1 VNPTEGIA
9 AAASTTK
16 NSSFFVINPP
26 PPQRTQNGGFY
37 CLRPTLH
44 VRDRNPAWQLDG
56 DSERPFSFSSSS
68 SAVTDEPFPS
78 HHALVLS
85 FTPFLLLR
93 CSSLYSSAETQN
105 EQLAIL
111 PFPLSRAARRC
122 PSGFS
127 ALSSATTPA
136 AHTHTHTHTHTHRRN
151 PPHLRRPS
159 LLAAPLSPVELRRGP
174 APTLLC
180 KCINHIPR
188 LPVPLFSETVAG
200 DPPAAK
206 GAALPL
212 ALPPCDRGRLWSAR
226 SWRRMERRCNRCKE
240 WEGHAYWSA
249 KKRFWFPLQG
259 NFIEESRIPGKFVRN
274 FEEKWGE
281 FVHLTGPSEK
291 TWHVNLKNV
300 SGIMFFGDGWEDFVE
315 ENLLEEYDLLLFKYK
330 GNSQFKVTI
339 FDKSGCEKTSAYLI
353 KECNHPRTSKGS
365 VKGTSASEDS
375 ISVLPTHRPRC
386 PVIDLTVME
395 SNSSGPQKKKHQNKR
410 RHKKPKVES
419 DSSSMQPDE
428 SHDRNTRSER
438 GAFVKSSY
446 GNFLLSNRRPVTQ
459 EEIEKASK
467 RAMEFQS
474 DNPFF
479 WKPMKATHV
488 YRGFFMAVPKEFA
501 AEYLPSEKAKVT
513 LRTPH
518 GKERWVV
525 SFRKEKCSYG
535 FSGDWRKFVQDN
547 HLEEGD
553 ACVFELKGSK
563 KEIIMHVHIFRVV
576 ELESLEP
583 PQMRRFRR

>member
-1 VNPTEGIA
+1 SA
-9 AAASTTK
+9 L
-16 NSSFFVINPP
+16 
-26 PPQRTQNGGFY
+26 
-37 CLRPTLH
+37 CLRP
-44 VRDRNPAWQLDG
+44 WDG
-56 DSERPFSFSSSS
+56 VSYRTASCLWLAI
-68 SAVTDEPFPS
+68 SA
-78 HHALVLS
+78 

-93 CSSLYSSAETQN
+93 CSSLYSSAETHN
-105 EQLAIL
+105 EQLGDPSLSLVSCRSPLLIGIL
-111 PFPLSRAARRC
+111 CAFFCDNSLC
-122 PSGFS
+122 
-127 ALSSATTPA
+127 
-136 AHTHTHTHTHTHRRN
+136 THTHTLTQPTPALPASCAPLPRGT
-151 PPHLRRPS
+151 PPRPS
-159 LLAAPLSPVELRRGP
+159 SHSPL
-174 APTLLC
+174 
-180 KCINHIPR
+180 
-188 LPVPLFSETVAG
+188 LPVPLCSETVAG
-200 DPPAAK
+200 DPPTAK

-212 ALPPCDRGRLWSAR
+212 ALPPCDRRRLWSAR

-274 FEEKWGE
+274 FDETFGK

-291 TWHVNLKNV
+291 TWNVNLKNV
-300 SGIMFFGDGWEDFVE
+300 SGIIFFGDGWEDFVE
-315 ENLLEEYDLLLFKYK
+315 ENLLEKNDLLLFKYK
-330 GNSQFKVTI
+330 GDSQFKVSM

-353 KECNHPRTSKGS
+353 KEWNHPSIPQGN
-365 VKGTSASEDS
+365 VKGTSASEDP
-375 ISVLPTHRPRC
+375 IAVLPPHHPRC
-386 PVIDLTVME
+386 PVIDLTVMEPGE
-395 SNSSGPQKKKHQNKR
+395 SNSSGPQKKKHQDKQC
-410 RHKKPKVES
+410 HKKSKVES

-438 GAFVKSSY
+438 GAFVESSY
-446 GNFLLSNRRPVTQ
+446 GNFLLSNRSPVTQ

-467 RAMEFQS
+467 RAKEFQS
-474 DNPFF
+474 DDPFF

-488 YRGFFMAVPKEFA
+488 YRGFFMAVPKEFS
-501 AEYLPSEKAKVT
+501 AEYLPSGKAKVT

-525 SFRKEKCSYG
+525 SFRKVNYSYG

-547 HLEEGD
+547 HLKEGD

-583 PQMRRFRR
+583 PQMRHVTY